1 MAKIVQTLTRPGKEY
16 KKEVFDAIIRDI
28 DAIVQKLN
36 STFQQ
41 ELREETQRLTWFSTG
56 GSSGE

>member
-1 MAKIVQTLTRPGKEY
+1 MAKIVQTLTRPSKEY
-16 KKEVFDAIIRDI
+16 KKEVCDAIIRDI

-41 ELREETQRLTWFSTG
+41 DLKEELERKELFMNRY
-56 GSSGE
+56 

>member
-28 DAIVQKLN
+28 DAIIQKLN
-36 STFQQ
+36 STYQQ
-41 ELREETQRLTWFSTG
+41 DLREESQRYSWFI
-56 GSSGE
+56 GSNN

>member
-41 ELREETQRLTWFSTG
+41 DLKEELERKELFMNRYG
-56 GSSGE
+56 C